1 MRAITY
7 TKFGK
12 PNEVLELSDIA
23 IPEPKDHEVR
33 IKTILAT
40 IHNHDLVTISGKY
53 GFKPTLPAQAG
64 TEAVGIIDAIGNAV
78 KHLQVGQRV
87 MATTTGTWAE
97 FFIVSAATVVPL
109 PDGIDDAS
117 AAQLLAMPMSALLLL
132 EQAQIQSGQWVIQN
146 GANGAVG
153 KLIEQISPIQD
164 FNVINLVRRESSSDE
179 LKKLGAKY
187 VVATDAPDWKKTVK
201 ALIADQALIVG
212 IDAVGG
218 ESSQDLLSLLA
229 ENGKLISYGAMSGQ
243 SMQLSSSL
251 IIFKNI
257 SITGFWGGK
266 IFSALSAP
274 EQMRVVSTIVQYV
287 AKGQLT
293 LQTEEIFKF
302 EQIKDAVNANYRINR
317 KGKIL
322 LQP

>member
-7 TKFGK
+7 ATFGK

-23 IPEPKDHEVR
+23 TPEPKDHEVR
-33 IKTILAT
+33 IKTLLAT

-53 GFKPTLPAQAG
+53 GFKPALPAQAG
-64 TEAVGIIDAIGNAV
+64 TEAVGIIDAIGSDV

-87 MATTTGTWAE
+87 MASATGTWAE
-97 FFIVSAATVVPL
+97 YFIATAATVVPL
-109 PDGIDDAS
+109 PDLIDNTS

-132 EQAQIQSGQWVIQN
+132 ELAHVQPGQWLIQN

-153 KLIEQISPIQD
+153 KLIEQISQIQG
-164 FNVINLVRRESSSDE
+164 FSVINLVRRAASIDE

-187 VVATDAPDWKKTVK
+187 VIATDTPDWKKAVK
-201 ALIADQALIVG
+201 AYSADHPLIVG

-229 ENGKLISYGAMSGQ
+229 ENSQLISYGAMSGQ
-243 SMQLSSSL
+243 PMQLSSSP

-257 SITGFWGGK
+257 TVKGFWGGK
-266 IFSALSAP
+266 IFTALSNT
-274 EQMRVVSTIVQYV
+274 EKMRVVSTIVQYV

-293 LQTEEIFKF
+293 LQAEEIFKF
-302 EQIKDAVNANYRINR
+302 EQIKDAVNANYRVNR

-322 LQP
+322 LKP

>member
-164 FNVINLVRRESSSDE
+164 FNVINLVRRESSIDE